1 MLGSVTEKPEG
12 QWRPGSW
19 VCRCLS
25 SGFAGEK
32 KCALPRRGG
41 LLWGGSGLGLF
52 LSVLSRFRLG
62 RGVTLY

>member
-1 MLGSVTEKPEG
+1 METRQQVPLLRFR
-12 QWRPGSW
+12 WR
-19 VCRCLS
+19 
-25 SGFAGEK
+25 K

-41 LLWGGSGLGLF
+41 LLWGGSGLGVF